1 MAATYLFAVEGLDTL
16 PDLETIDKNLLL
28 KARQAINRAADRART
43 QADRQIRTKLNF
55 PARYLSSR
63 LTVRDRATGTN
74 LSAVIMGRDQ
84 PTSLARFVTNK
95 NANSIRKAGGATVH
109 VGTGGA
115 KKIPGSFLI
124 TLRNGNQGL
133 ALRLKPGETVKG
145 KRVAAKQLA
154 PNLYLLYGVSVD
166 QAFRTEVDKSDLL
179 DDTLD
184 FLETEFRRLMEL

>member
-1 MAATYLFAVEGLDTL
+1 MAATYLFAVEGLDSL
-16 PDLETIDKNLLL
+16 PDLESIDKNILL
-28 KARQAINRAADRART
+28 KARQAINRAADKART

-55 PARYLSSR
+55 PARYLTSR
-63 LTVRDRATGTN
+63 LTVRERAAGTN
-74 LSAVIMGRDQ
+74 LSAVISGRDQ
-84 PTSLARFVTNK
+84 PTSLARFATSKSPAAV
-95 NANSIRKAGGATVH
+95 RKAGGVTVH
-109 VGTGGA
+109 VGTSA

-145 KRVAAKQLA
+145 KRLAAKQMA
-154 PNLYLLYGVSVD
+154 PNLYLLYGPSVD
-166 QAFRTEVDKSDLL
+166 QAFRTEVDKSQLL